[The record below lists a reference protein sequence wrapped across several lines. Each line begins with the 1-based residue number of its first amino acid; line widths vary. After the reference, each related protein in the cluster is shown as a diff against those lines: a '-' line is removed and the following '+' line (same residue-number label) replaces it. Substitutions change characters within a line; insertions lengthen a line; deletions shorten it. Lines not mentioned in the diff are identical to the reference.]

1 MQKFTQKIV
10 QMMKDEK
17 LFESQGGPIILS
29 QVLFLGFPNT
39 SICGISYITCQKFV
53 VLYYV
58 SQDKIKKN
66 EYSGRKS

>member
-29 QVLFLGFPNT
+29 QVWYFLVNFYLLCSGFLMTVNLQKHD
-39 SICGISYITCQKFV
+39 GQFQFDSYK
-53 VLYYV
+53 
-58 SQDKIKKN
+58 
-66 EYSGRKS
+66 